1 MKIIF
6 KNTTNI
12 YKRST
17 NVSINDYIYILALIL
32 YITHN
37 FIATSTITILKSI
50 FIGKIINPII
60 IFLLF
65 ISMIDK
71 KIATKNKKIIIL
83 LSFLIVVVIGKNS
96 LQNKIPILFDFLFI
110 IAIYK
115 KNLNVIIKSLFYTYA
130 SLLIMAFSFSK
141 MNLIENIIVYRD
153 NGYGELRY
161 ALGMIHPNT
170 FYIYYFVCISSF
182 IYIQK
187 NMTLFKR
194 VIILLLSY
202 YIYILTDAR
211 AGFIMITLLIVID
224 YILGKVKIELGS
236 MLAGILVNIFSIFT
250 IVSYLMTIFFD
261 NSKLIFRII
270 DSILSHRITLM
281 KKFYD
286 IYGIN
291 LWGNIVKYKAINNG
305 IVSNQDMVLDN
316 TYMYLLIDMGVI
328 FTIII
333 CLLFSKL
340 LKKLIKMKL
349 NKELAIIVIYIIFA
363 LSERL
368 TLLQYNFSIL
378 FFFYLINFSSKKFK
392 YKIKI

>member
-1 MKIIF
+1 MKSIF
-6 KNTTNI
+6 KCPTKI
-12 YKRST
+12 YKRSL
-17 NVSINDYIYILALIL
+17 NISINDFIYIFALIL

-37 FIATSTITILKSI
+37 FIATSTFIVLKNI
-50 FIGKIINPII
+50 FIGRIINPII

-71 KIATKNKKIIIL
+71 KIAKKNKIIIIL
-83 LSFLIVVVIGKNS
+83 LSFLIVVIIGKNS
-96 LQNKIPILFDFLFI
+96 LQNKIPIIYDFLFI

-115 KNLNVIIKSLFYTYA
+115 KNLNLIIKSLFYTYA
-130 SLLIMAFSFSK
+130 SLLLISFSCSK

-153 NGYGELRY
+153 NGNGELRY
-161 ALGMIHPNT
+161 SLGMIHPNT

-187 NMTLFKR
+187 NMTFFKR
-194 VIILLLSY
+194 IIILLLSY

-211 AGFIMITLLIVID
+211 AGFIMIILLIVLD
-224 YILGKVKIELGS
+224 YILMKIKIELEPI
-236 MLAGILVNIFSIFT
+236 LTRILVNIFSIFT
-250 IVSYLMTIFFD
+250 VTSFFVTIFFD
-261 NSKLIFRII
+261 NSKIIFKFI

-286 IYGIN
+286 IYGVK
-291 LWGNIVKYKAINNG
+291 LWGNIIKYKSINNG
-305 IVSNQDMVLDN
+305 IVTNQDMVLDN
-316 TYMYLLIDMGVI
+316 TYMYLLVDMGIV
-328 FTIII
+328 FTIIV
-333 CLLFSKL
+333 CLLYSRL
-340 LKKLIKMKL
+340 LKKLIEMKL
-349 NKELAIIVIYIIFA
+349 NKELAIIIIYVIFS

-378 FFFYLINFSSKKFK
+378 FFFYLMNFRCKKLK

>member
-32 YITHN
+32 YITRN

>member
-6 KNTTNI
+6 KYPTNTYKKGANI
-12 YKRST
+12 
-17 NVSINDYIYILALIL
+17 SINDYIYILALIL

-37 FIATSTITILKSI
+37 FIATSTITILKGI
-50 FIGKIINPII
+50 FIGKILNPII

-71 KIATKNKKIIIL
+71 KITMKNKIIIIL
-83 LSFLIVVVIGKNS
+83 LSFLMMIIIEKNS
-96 LQNKIPILFDFLFI
+96 LQNKIPIVFDFLFI

-115 KNLNVIIKSLFYTYA
+115 KNLNLIIKSLFYTYA
-130 SLLIMAFSFSK
+130 SLLIIAFSFSK

-153 NGYGELRY
+153 SGYGELRY
-161 ALGMIHPNT
+161 SLGMIHPNT

-182 IYIQK
+182 IYLQK
-187 NMTLFKR
+187 NMTLFKK

-202 YIYILTDAR
+202 YIYTLTDAR
-211 AGFIMITLLIVID
+211 AGFIMIILLIVID
-224 YILGKVKIELGS
+224 YILGKVKIKLGS

-261 NSKLIFRII
+261 NSKIIFNII
-270 DSILSHRITLM
+270 DSMLSHRITLM

-286 IYGIN
+286 IYSIN
-291 LWGNIVKYKAINNG
+291 LLGNTVKYKSISNG
-305 IVSNQDMVLDN
+305 IISNKDMVLDN

-333 CLLFSKL
+333 CLLYTKL
-340 LKKLIKMKL
+340 IKKLIAMEL
-349 NKELAIIVIYIIFA
+349 NKELTIIIIYIFFA
-363 LSERL
+363 FSERL

-378 FFFYLINFSSKKFK
+378 FFFYLMNFSGKKFK